1 MSALRTA
8 FDWGTAR
15 YADWFGDLLHIHF
28 AVRTVLLALLLWGAL
43 FVLAQL
49 LHYIVGPLWVLFYR
63 HVIFRG
69 YNFLLVET
77 LYEWL
82 YIRYYSQDKPTLRK
96 LYLRLCDKVKLNR
109 AKIADAQYK
118 AVLARGSVKR
128 FAWEL
133 VVTAGIAL
141 TAWLTA
147 FGLHQEYYVPAL
159 AGVEQEQPPPT
170 PTPPPPENG
179 EWLPGENGDTEND
192 YSENGEVY
200 NEETPAEPPPGEA
213 IYPAGDFDPSVLGA
227 DAALRLNDY
236 GAAGVRLRDRPGF
249 GGVVLLMLWGEQG
262 LVFLNEYEADTQMD
276 GLYWLR
282 VRTDDGMEGYIA
294 SHVIAAP

>member
-1 MSALRTA
+1 
-8 FDWGTAR
+8 
-15 YADWFGDLLHIHF
+15 
-28 AVRTVLLALLLWGAL
+28 
-43 FVLAQL
+43 
-49 LHYIVGPLWVLFYR
+49 
-63 HVIFRG
+63 
-69 YNFLLVET
+69 
-77 LYEWL
+77 
-82 YIRYYSQDKPTLRK
+82 
-96 LYLRLCDKVKLNR
+96 
-109 AKIADAQYK
+109 
-118 AVLARGSVKR
+118 
-128 FAWEL
+128 
-133 VVTAGIAL
+133 
-141 TAWLTA
+141 
-147 FGLHQEYYVPAL
+147 
-159 AGVEQEQPPPT
+159 
-170 PTPPPPENG
+170 
-179 EWLPGENGDTEND
+179 LPGENGDTEND